1 MQPIISMVIKGNV
14 YSRHTNPT
22 VRAFERR
29 LALLENGERAVA
41 TASGMGAILTM
52 CLAYLKAGDHLLC
65 AKQLFGSSIALFDGY
80 FQGFGVEV
88 SYVDCFDNEA
98 WAAAIRP

>member
-1 MQPIISMVIKGNV
+1 
-14 YSRHTNPT
+14 
-22 VRAFERR
+22 
-29 LALLENGERAVA
+29 
-41 TASGMGAILTM
+41 MGAILTM

-98 WAAAIRP
+98 WAAAIRPNTRVLYCESPR